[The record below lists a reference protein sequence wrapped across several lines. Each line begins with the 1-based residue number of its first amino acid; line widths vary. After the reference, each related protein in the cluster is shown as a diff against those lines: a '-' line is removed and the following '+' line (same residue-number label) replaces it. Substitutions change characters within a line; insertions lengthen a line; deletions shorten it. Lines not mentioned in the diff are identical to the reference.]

1 MFSKKAVAGLVAAG
15 VLVWT
20 LFRASEAA
28 RGYLSLALVAMIL
41 LLAGCGAT
49 QTVTEYVDRPVEVKV
64 PVAVPC
70 VAEIP
75 KRPEYETQ
83 TLEADDPIGIVERAY
98 RIERQQRM
106 AYEQTLLA
114 ELEGCRQ

>member
-1 MFSKKAVAGLVAAG
+1 MFSNEATVGLVLA
-15 VLVWT
+15 
-20 LFRASEAA
+20 F
-28 RGYLSLALVAMIL
+28 ALVVMIL

-70 VAEIP
+70 VTETP

-83 TLEADDPIGIVERAY
+83 TLEADDPIGVVARAY
-98 RIERQQRM
+98 RIERQQRE
-106 AYEQTLLA
+106 AFESALLA
-114 ELEGCRQ
+114 ELEGCQ